1 MHTCVHS
8 LSSDIKKLR
17 VEIDQIGKLVVYPNS
32 ERKLTKNITLM
43 TFKKIEPHFSVKHI
57 FCPVFQP

>member
-1 MHTCVHS
+1 MHTSVHS

-32 ERKLTKNITLM
+32 ERNLP
-43 TFKKIEPHFSVKHI
+43 KISR
-57 FCPVFQP
+57 